1 MKRILLII
9 SCCLA
14 MVAGLNAQTLEQ
26 KKICAL
32 KWTLQQAFYNKS
44 EGQQIAH
51 LDVTEF
57 KSFSDFQKNKT
68 VSAAIKKITDTTEQ
82 NRVSRIIKATSA
94 SDVDSNVPSSASKEY
109 KADVEKIKTQG
120 STTSEETEEE
130 NSETQEQAE
139 EQKPANETPDIQTV
153 EEAAE
158 NEATEQPA
166 EQPAEEATDDST
178 EGMTFWEVVLISF
191 GLYLILTVCLLLFLR
206 SRKNMRKTEETV
218 SMEQYRSERLRL
230 IERIKAMEIELDNVK
245 AARQEKKPNNA
256 HVAPKPAAEDVKPA
270 VAAEVTEPA
279 KKESG
284 VSSATAATATSSATA
299 TSETHNP
306 VSQSLFGDND
316 ATVAPAKPKAPA
328 EPVKHPRPKNYSAVM
343 FFPVPVD
350 GVFMN
355 GSSEIEVGT
364 SLYMLKTNDDATATF
379 QILNT
384 PEAISSA
391 LVSMDTMVKPACKI
405 LNTVSAP
412 VEILA
417 EKLGTAEKVGDGW
430 KITNKAVVR
439 LI

>member
-14 MVAGLNAQTLEQ
+14 MVAELNAQTLEQ

-82 NRVSRIIKATSA
+82 NRVNRIIKATSA

-120 STTSEETEEE
+120 TTASEETEEE
-130 NSETQEQAE
+130 NSESQDQAE
-139 EQKPANETPDIQTV
+139 DQKPADDAPNIQTV

-158 NEATEQPA
+158 NEVTEQPV
-166 EQPAEEATDDST
+166 EQPAEEATNDFT

-230 IERIKAMEIELDNVK
+230 IERIKAMEIDLDNVK

-256 HVAPKPAAEDVKPA
+256 HVAPKPATEVKPA
-270 VAAEVTEPA
+270 VAAEVVEPVKKEPA
-279 KKESG
+279 
-284 VSSATAATATSSATA
+284 AAASSATA
-299 TSETHNP
+299 TAATETHSP
-306 VSQSLFGDND
+306 VSQSLFGDSD
-316 ATVAPAKPKAPA
+316 DTAAPAKPKALA

>member
-9 SCCLA
+9 GCCLT
-14 MVAGLNAQTLEQ
+14 MVCGLNAQTLDQ

-51 LDVTEF
+51 LNVTEF
-57 KSFSDFQKNKT
+57 KSFVDFQKDKV
-68 VSAAIKKITDTTEQ
+68 VSAAIKKITDTTELS
-82 NRVSRIIKATSA
+82 RVNRIINATSA
-94 SDVDSNVPSSASKEY
+94 SDVDASVPSGASKEY

-120 STTSEETEEE
+120 AASDE
-130 NSETQEQAE
+130 NEDESDS
-139 EQKPANETPDIQTV
+139 EQKEEAQQPTNTTPDIQTV
-153 EEAAE
+153 DESTSETAE
-158 NEATEQPA
+158 GQSA
-166 EQPAEEATDDST
+166 EQTLADDITEDATAEFPLW
-178 EGMTFWEVVLISF
+178 GMILVSF
-191 GLYLILTVCLLLFLR
+191 IMYLVLTVCLLFFIR
-206 SRKNMRKTEETV
+206 SRRNAHKTEEPV
-218 SMEQYRSERLRL
+218 SMEQYRAERLRL
-230 IERIKAMEIELDNVK
+230 IERIKAAEIEIDNIK
-245 AARQEKKPNNA
+245 AARNDKKTGTT
-256 HVAPKPAAEDVKPA
+256 HITPKTTVEPMKPA
-270 VAAEVTEPA
+270 VVIETVEPE
-279 KKESG
+279 KKE
-284 VSSATAATATSSATA
+284 TSTTPA
-299 TSETHNP
+299 TSEKHNP
-306 VSQSLFGDND
+306 VSQTLFGD
-316 ATVAPAKPKAPA
+316 TEPQPEAKVQPQP
-328 EPVKHPRPKNYSAVM
+328 EKHQRPKNYSSVM
-343 FFPVPVD
+343 FYPIPVD

-384 PEAISSA
+384 PEAISAA

-405 LNTVSAP
+405 LNTVSSP